1 MTDFDPETLEI
12 KFALAD
18 AASDLYMEGDR
29 DFLIKDVADKAGI
42 TPAEVFNYFPNKD
55 AILQF
60 YYVSIVFRYQL
71 MLDEIDAFDSYTLS
85 EKFSNFAYASFDML
99 AEKQAFVEDTFSRL
113 ILRSYAKTDFEKE
126 IENLVEQFLEEDPR
140 LSASS
145 EMLKND
151 YFYSFLRM
159 KYLGVVRFWI
169 SDESEGHEL
178 TMEFTDKLTTFLQE
192 LMYNAILDQGFELGK
207 FLYSNKKAFLN
218 NIPVVKQIFSKI
230 EIR

>member
-12 KFALAD
+12 KFTLAD

-29 DFLIKDVADKAGI
+29 DFLIKDVAAKAGI

-60 YYVSIVFRYQL
+60 YYASIVYRYRL
-71 MLDEIDAFDSYTLS
+71 MLDEVDSFNSYTLG

-99 AEKQAFVEDTFSRL
+99 SEKRAFVEETFGRL
-113 ILRSYAKTDFEKE
+113 ILCSYAKTDFEKE
-126 IENLVEQFLEEDPR
+126 IENLIEQFLEEDSR

-145 EMLKND
+145 EMLKNAR
-151 YFYSFLRM
+151 FYSFLRM
-159 KYLGVVRFWI
+159 KYLGLVRFWI

-178 TMEFTDKLTTFLQE
+178 TMEFVDKLTSFFQE
-192 LMYNAILDQGFELGK
+192 LMYNSIADQGFELGK